1 MGQPSSGVRRRA
13 YIEFDI
19 LIGMMK
25 PSGFPGP
32 LPGRMLGLYAL
43 SAMDR
48 DGRLYGYELAE
59 RVAQRTEGSW
69 RPGPGAIYP
78 ALAGLVGRG
87 LARSSLEGRR
97 RVYRITSQGRALLRR
112 VRHQMLWRTRGGPD
126 LSALWTEIAGH
137 DDPGRF
143 RLERL
148 QHQLDSI
155 ASYLQ
160 MAEGGPTKV
169 RELRDQARELL
180 RRADAQLRTVGAR
193 PRGSRSRAHGRPG

>member
-1 MGQPSSGVRRRA
+1 
-13 YIEFDI
+13 
-19 LIGMMK
+19 MK

-59 RVAQRTEGSW
+59 RIAQRTDGSW

-87 LARSSLEGRR
+87 LARSKFEGRR
-97 RVYRITSQGRALLRR
+97 RVYRITPRGRVLLRR
-112 VRHQMLWRTRGGPD
+112 VRRQMLWRTRGGPD
-126 LSALWTEIAGH
+126 LGALWTEIAGH

-148 QHQLDSI
+148 HHQLDSMT
-155 ASYLQ
+155 SYLQ
-160 MAEGGPTKV
+160 RAEGGSTKV
-169 RELRDQARELL
+169 RALRDQVRDLL
-180 RRADAQLRTVGAR
+180 QRADAQLRATGPSA
-193 PRGSRSRAHGRPG
+193 RGSRSRSRGRSA